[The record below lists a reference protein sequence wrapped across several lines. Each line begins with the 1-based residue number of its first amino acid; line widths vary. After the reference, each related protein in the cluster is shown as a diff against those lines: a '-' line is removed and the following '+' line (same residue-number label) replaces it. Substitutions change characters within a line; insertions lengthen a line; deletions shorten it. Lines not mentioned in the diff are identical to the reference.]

1 MSSGAH
7 RRGWRRHQNRM
18 PSLRTS
24 LPPSLTTTSAFLQ
37 ASRRASH
44 AGQRASLHV
53 TGRRICRRGLPGD
66 RAPHQSTPRR
76 GQGRPPAG
84 AHDRSV
90 PRPPAEEATNQAP
103 THSCTMGRRETIE
116 ALPAQIDRD
125 RPGKGLRT
133 VRSST
138 SSLATFNS
146 HPAIISINTASTTR
160 GRRLHG
166 QQHILEGAL
175 DLTAILRNSRRRTAF
190 LSPPLSFRT
199 STGQG
204 TWGAGGDRGSS
215 RRRGGKGSGR
225 RPWSK
230 NRREAVG

>member
-1 MSSGAH
+1 MPANEHPSMSPAGESVEGGFLETGRHTRA
-7 RRGWRRHQNRM
+7 RRGGGKAVRRQGHTIARC
-18 PSLRTS
+18 P
-24 LPPSLTTTSAFLQ
+24 
-37 ASRRASH
+37 
-44 AGQRASLHV
+44 
-53 TGRRICRRGLPGD
+53 GRRQKKQRTRL
-66 RAPHQSTPRR
+66 R
-76 GQGRPPAG
+76 
-84 AHDRSV
+84 
-90 PRPPAEEATNQAP
+90 
-103 THSCTMGRRETIE
+103 HSCTMGRRETIE

-125 RPGKGLRT
+125 RPGEGLRT

-190 LSPPLSFRT
+190 LSPPLSFRM

-204 TWGAGGDRGSS
+204 TWGAGGNRGSS